1 MIMRC
6 AVPRIF
12 NTMVKIENIPSLI
25 IKLFTNQIK
34 IRPRILIHKSGVL
47 YYHIESTHF
56 VASKPDPS
64 RFQVK
69 YLDMLA
75 DKKYTHYEMTSM

>member
-1 MIMRC
+1 
-6 AVPRIF
+6 
-12 NTMVKIENIPSLI
+12 MVKIENIQCLI
-25 IKLFTNQIK
+25 KKLFTNQIK
-34 IRPRILIHKSGVL
+34 IRPRILIHKLGVL

-56 VASKPDPS
+56 VASKPNPS

-75 DKKYTHYEMTSM
+75 DKEYTHYEMTSM